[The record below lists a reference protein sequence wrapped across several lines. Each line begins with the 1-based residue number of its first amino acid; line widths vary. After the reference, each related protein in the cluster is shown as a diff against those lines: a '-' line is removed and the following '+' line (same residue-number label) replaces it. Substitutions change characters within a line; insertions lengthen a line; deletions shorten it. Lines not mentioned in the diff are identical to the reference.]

1 VVNRVF
7 AVERYD
13 ETGSSPVPLGG
24 FPALAAGVRLTGVV
38 HLPADNTVMAFV
50 EGPDETTVRAA
61 MTAAGWR
68 VDRIGPAEW
77 LAGVAV

>member
-1 VVNRVF
+1 VARRIF

-13 ETGSSPVPLGG
+13 ETGSSAVPLGG
-24 FPALAAGVRLTGVV
+24 FPEGAGVRLTGVV
-38 HLPADNTVMAFV
+38 HLPADEIVIAFV
-50 EGPDETTVRAA
+50 EGPDEATVCAA

>member
-1 VVNRVF
+1 VARRIF

-13 ETGSSPVPLGG
+13 ETGSSAVPLGG
-24 FPALAAGVRLTGVV
+24 FPEGAGVRLTGVV
-38 HLPADNTVMAFV
+38 HLPADEIVIAFV
-50 EGPDETTVRAA
+50 EGPDEATVRVA